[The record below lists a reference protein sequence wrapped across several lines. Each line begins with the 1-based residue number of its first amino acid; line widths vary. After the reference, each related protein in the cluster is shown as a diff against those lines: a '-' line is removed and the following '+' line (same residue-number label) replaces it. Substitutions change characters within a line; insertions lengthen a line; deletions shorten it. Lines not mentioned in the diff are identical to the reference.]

1 VSILNGVKVIDFTQ
15 AYPGPFCTLQL
26 ADFGAEVIK
35 IERKGLGD
43 RSRYWQPMVDSES
56 GFYASINRNKYSVE
70 IDFKSEKG
78 HEIIM
83 ELIKEADIIV
93 ESSKPGTMEKMG
105 LGYEDVIKA
114 NPEIIYASVSGYGQ
128 TGPMKSYPAFDNVIQ
143 AMSGIMDMTGFPE
156 RPPVKAGPSIADSMA
171 GLNTSIGILMAYIN
185 KLKTGKGQRI
195 DVSMLDSMV
204 SILESPILFGSMLDQ
219 EVTRCGNNDA
229 ATLVPYDVYECS
241 DGYFSVGLAGEKGW
255 DKFCQVMGMTNLI
268 EDPRFATNALRC
280 KNFLELDPILKGF
293 MLGKTKDELAEVFSE
308 VKISNAPV
316 MSVEEI
322 MNHQQIKDREMLVEI
337 DDKTVGRYRAV
348 GNPMKLDKTPALIQ
362 KGSSRLGEDN
372 ILVLKGLGYS
382 KDEIDELRKIGIIS

>member
-1 VSILNGVKVIDFTQ
+1 MSILNGVKVIDFTQ
-15 AYPGPFCTLQL
+15 AYPGPFCSLQL

-35 IERKGLGD
+35 IERKDIGD
-43 RSRYWQPMVDSES
+43 ISRYWEPMVENES
-56 GFYASINRNKYSVE
+56 GYYASINRNKYSME

-83 ELIKEADIIV
+83 RLIKEADIIV

-105 LGYEDVIKA
+105 LAYEDIIKI

-156 RPPVKAGPSIADSMA
+156 MPPVKAGPAIADSIA
-171 GLNTSIGILMAYIN
+171 GLNTTIGILMAYVN

-204 SILESPILFGSMLDQ
+204 AILESPILFGSMLDQ
-219 EVTRCGNNDA
+219 DVTRCGNNDA

-255 DKFCQVMGMTNLI
+255 DKFCKVMGRIDLI

-280 KNFLELDPILKGF
+280 KNFLEIDPILRGF
-293 MLGKTKDELAEVFSE
+293 MIDKSKEELEEAFSE

-348 GNPMKLDKTPALIQ
+348 GNPMKLESTPAQIH
-362 KGSSRLGEDN
+362 KGASRLGEDTEY
-372 ILVLKGLGYS
+372 VLKEHGFTE
-382 KDEIDELRKIGIIS
+382 KEINKLKETGIIS